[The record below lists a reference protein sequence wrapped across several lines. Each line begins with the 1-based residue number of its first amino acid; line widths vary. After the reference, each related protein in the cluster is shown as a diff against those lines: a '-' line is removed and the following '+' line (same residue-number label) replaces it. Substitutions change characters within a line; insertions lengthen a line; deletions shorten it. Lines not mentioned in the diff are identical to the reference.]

1 MRNRTLKEGA
11 TYFAKRILVD
21 GILTFGEIAEYAGL
35 PLDEVKT
42 ESRADSISENV
53 GRESKNRFPALLLP

>member
-42 ESRADSISENV
+42 ESRADSLGASV
-53 GRESKNRFPALLLP
+53 GGGC